1 MNLFEKVE
9 YYPIMNVTNSQ
20 GKEGFSTIL
29 VFRFHGKVSIW
40 YTMEIQCSM

>member
-9 YYPIMNVTNSQ
+9 YYPIINATNLQ
-20 GKEGFSTIL
+20 GKEGFSTTL

-40 YTMEIQCSM
+40 